1 MRKLFI
7 ASNNAHKIEE
17 IDEILKMNDV
27 HIELICPK
35 DMEHFD
41 EPIED
46 GDSFEENAYIKAKY
60 YHDLFGFPTIATFG
74 RVSSSSEDPFAGRYF
89 RTSSRRSPIPVRF
102 AAEMGYGS
110 PIPRL

>member
-60 YHDLFGFPTIATFG
+60 YHDLFGFPTIA
-74 RVSSSSEDPFAGRYF
+74 DD
-89 RTSSRRSPIPVRF
+89 
-102 AAEMGYGS
+102 
-110 PIPRL
+110 